1 VGGGSVNT
9 GRRYIGLKP
18 LNQRHETADQV
29 IDRLR
34 DKLAN
39 VAGIMLYM
47 TASQDLRIGGSH
59 SNAQYQYTITGQSL
73 NELYSWGPKLLSALQ
88 TLPQLRDVNSDQQ
101 MNGPEENVVIDRD
114 TARAPWH
121 HAAADR

>member
-1 VGGGSVNT
+1 MNT

-39 VAGIMLYM
+39 VAGITLYM
-47 TASQDLRIGGSH
+47 TASQDLRIGGRRS
-59 SNAQYQYTITGQSL
+59 SAQYQYMITSQSL
-73 NELYSWGPKLLSALQ
+73 NELYKPGGQSY
-88 TLPQLRDVNSDQQ
+88 
-101 MNGPEENVVIDRD
+101 
-114 TARAPWH
+114 
-121 HAAADR
+121 